1 MPAQP
6 TNPSILIVDDERN
19 VRLMYRAALDS
30 MFNVDEAESAA
41 KALALLKVHSYN
53 VGILDLRMPEMTG
66 LELLDQMN
74 HLGIDTP
81 VVFITAYADVPNAV
95 SAMKRG
101 AIDFLQKPITPDQLR
116 TVVKDVLVRH
126 AIEDRKAAEIPHDF
140 EYFLRCAKRAINLR
154 DFAAARTN
162 LVSALEINPD
172 SPQALNLAGVMFEMR
187 EEFDQA
193 RRYYGRAIKVSKD
206 FLPAQA
212 NMRRIFEL
220 FHFGSSKEPFNLENH

>member
-1 MPAQP
+1 MDA
-6 TNPSILIVDDERN
+6 SILIVDDERN

-30 MFNVDEAESAA
+30 MFDVEEADCAA
-41 KALALLKVHSYN
+41 KALEMFLTRRYDVA
-53 VGILDLRMPEMTG
+53 ILDLRMPDMTG
-66 LELLDQMN
+66 LELIESMN
-74 HLGIDTP
+74 NAGITTP

-95 SAMKRG
+95 NAMKFG

-116 TVVKDVLVRH
+116 AIVKDVLVRH
-126 AIEDRKAAEIPHDF
+126 SLEERKSPEPHDF

-154 DFAAARTN
+154 DFAAARRN
-162 LVSALEINPD
+162 LLSALEINPD

-206 FLPAQA
+206 FEPAQA
-212 NMRRIFEL
+212 NMRRIYEL

>member
-1 MPAQP
+1 MDA
-6 TNPSILIVDDERN
+6 SILIVDDERN

-30 MFNVDEAESAA
+30 IFDVDEADCAA
-41 KALALLKVHSYN
+41 KALEMFKARRYD
-53 VGILDLRMPEMTG
+53 VGILDLRMPDMTG
-66 LELLDQMN
+66 LELLEQMN
-74 HLGIDTP
+74 DAGIITP

-95 SAMKRG
+95 SAMKCG

-116 TVVKDVLVRH
+116 AIVKDVLVRH
-126 AIEDRKAAEIPHDF
+126 SREERKSQEPHDF

-154 DFAAARTN
+154 DFHAARGN
-162 LVSALEINPD
+162 LVKALEIDPN

-206 FLPAQA
+206 FEPAQA
-212 NMRRIFEL
+212 NMRRIYEL

>member
-1 MPAQP
+1 MDA
-6 TNPSILIVDDERN
+6 SILIVDDERN

-30 MFNVDEAESAA
+30 LFDVDEAESASD
-41 KALALLKVHSYN
+41 ALEMFRDHRYDVA
-53 VGILDLRMPEMTG
+53 ILDLRMPEMTG
-66 LELLDQMN
+66 LELLERMN
-74 HLGIDTP
+74 EADIKTP

-95 SAMKRG
+95 NAMKCG
-101 AIDFLQKPITPDQLR
+101 AIDFLQKPITPVQLR
-116 TVVKDVLVRH
+116 AVVKDVLVRH
-126 AIEDRKAAEIPHDF
+126 SQEERKSPEPHDF

-154 DFAAARTN
+154 DFAAARSN

-193 RRYYGRAIKVSKD
+193 KRYYGRAIKVSKD
-206 FLPAQA
+206 FEPAQA
-212 NMRRIFEL
+212 NMRRIYEL